1 MKLTD
6 YDIAMAAR
14 DFFNPGQ
21 LLEFADLP
29 FTDSR
34 ALRGGQLLRERG
46 EQGTRLRRLPGE
58 PDAGAMCTWTWR
70 PGGFKYEVAA
80 AGGTRCGDV
89 SWRQVSQLIDERLTP
104 VRYGALRQAVT
115 AEAMH
120 RRSYFPGPAPFRNA
134 EAWRAHFY
142 GAWASAASAL
152 ELRAQ
157 AAKDAILPAPRPQ
170 PPLF

>member
-6 YDIAMAAR
+6 NDIAMAAR
-14 DFFNPGQ
+14 DFFNPAQ

-34 ALRGGQLLRERG
+34 TLHASQLLRERG
-46 EQGTRLRRLPGE
+46 DRGMHLRRLPGE
-58 PDAGAMCTWTWR
+58 PAAGAMCSWTWR
-70 PGGFKYEVAA
+70 LGGFRYEVDAPGGAR
-80 AGGTRCGDV
+80 TGDI
-89 SWRQVSQLIDERLTP
+89 SWRQVSQLVDERLTP

-115 AEAMH
+115 AEASH
-120 RRSYFPGPAPFRNA
+120 RRSHSPGPAPFRDA
-134 EAWRAHFY
+134 ETWRAHFY
-142 GAWASAASAL
+142 QQWARTASAL